1 MKWNSYS
8 CRELYEFA
16 FSSIHNMYAAM
27 TNYDLDIVINV
38 LRKWECK
45 EFPLGMKLN
54 ESKVKKINQLGFIF
68 AHTDYISPRKPVPKM
83 KPLVELSLH
92 EAKNFV
98 PTSVLRVALATFD
111 FWIKLL
117 LWMDK
122 STVPITYEIPVEP
135 HTFDVFSYP
144 EFSVKRQQLE
154 PRVIDPSHVL
164 TNLRGHATQKHILG
178 CDPKAFLRISEVDNN
193 VLSRAL
199 IVPPLQDQQSVPF
212 ARRVFSSDV
221 EKIMRS
227 NGDLK
232 EGDLVNH
239 VCNWYDACNERGLSV
254 SQRITN
260 LLQMHNY
267 LMKYYDPE
275 EFPMNTSYV
284 SNLPS
289 TTFQSLMQNISTR
302 IQLYH
307 LSKFKTYN
315 HRLGGS
321 NVG

>member
-1 MKWNSYS
+1 MELIIICFQVLGLLKCTRIGKRRIPSVPDDSDEEFDDDNYEQLLNLRADIVDESDRIPHTSSDFLYDDYAQHVSAKDIKDVLLGSHQFILEDILISLLCLDNGMKWNSYS

-83 KPLVELSLH
+83 KPLVELCLH
-92 EAKNFV
+92 EAKNFI

-111 FWIKLL
+111 FRIKLP

-144 EFSVKRQQLE
+144 EFSFKCQQLE

-164 TNLRGHATQKHILG
+164 T
-178 CDPKAFLRISEVDNN
+178 
-193 VLSRAL
+193 
-199 IVPPLQDQQSVPF
+199 
-212 ARRVFSSDV
+212 
-221 EKIMRS
+221 
-227 NGDLK
+227 
-232 EGDLVNH
+232 
-239 VCNWYDACNERGLSV
+239 
-254 SQRITN
+254 
-260 LLQMHNY
+260 
-267 LMKYYDPE
+267 
-275 EFPMNTSYV
+275 
-284 SNLPS
+284 
-289 TTFQSLMQNISTR
+289 
-302 IQLYH
+302 
-307 LSKFKTYN
+307 
-315 HRLGGS
+315 
-321 NVG
+321 